1 MDAPIDEIPGE
12 EDGYD
17 DEDGEVPAPSDVP
30 LDEIALKEERDAA
43 VDDDDGV
50 ELEASK
56 EDEGGASYDAE
67 LQALGLSSREETLPG
82 GEPMGDVKKGKAD
95 GTVPG
100 TVASLEPSQRGD
112 STLLDM
118 PETPVSTQPD
128 VATPFE
134 PEATLKDRLQAI
146 DEMGDDEVDALVA
159 GDETGAEVEG
169 DTEAYDGEEGAEDE
183 VDEGYFEGDE
193 TEEDGAVP
201 VTNQAALKAYV
212 DGRIEKGEE
221 QKDPLLDAV
230 QRGDLPMEVAE
241 DVAGKEAFDKKYHD
255 DEGFVVGDD
264 GDDYREY
271 YFAKLGLREA
281 RQLIRAETQDDEP
294 VDPFTRSTGDE
305 SLSVLT
311 NKRSAP
317 DDEPLSSGKRSRQGD
332 N

>member
-1 MDAPIDEIPGE
+1 M
-12 EDGYD
+12 
-17 DEDGEVPAPSDVP
+17 PAPSDVP

-118 PETPVSTQPD
+118 PETPASTQPD
-128 VATPFE
+128 VVTPFE

-212 DGRIEKGEE
+212 DGRIEEGEE
-221 QKDPLLDAV
+221 PKDPLLDAV